1 MLQKLKERFTITILN
16 SLLTKY
22 DAEISKYE
30 AAELDAGKRLVSVI
44 AGVYIFQKGIR
55 NIRKHPVLAVE
66 EVALGSILLYSAAS
80 GLHKKIIKRPVDV
93 ADIRRN
99 QIQGNDP
106 DSFVPAF
113 V

>member
-1 MLQKLKERFTITILN
+1 MLQKFKEKFTISILN

-22 DAEISKYE
+22 NRATLKYE
-30 AAELDAGKRLVSVI
+30 AEELDAGKRLISVI
-44 AGVYIFQKGIR
+44 AGLYIFQKGIR
-55 NIRKHPVLAVE
+55 NLKKHPILAVE
-66 EVALGSILLYSAAS
+66 EVALGSILLYGAAA
-80 GLHKKIIKRPVDV
+80 GLNKKIVKKPVDA

>member
-1 MLQKLKERFTITILN
+1 MLQKLKEKFTLSILN

-22 DAEISKYE
+22 EAEKSKYE
-30 AAELDAGKRLVSVI
+30 ASELEAGKRLVSVI
-44 AGVYIFQKGIR
+44 AGIYIFQKGIR
-55 NIRKHPVLAVE
+55 NIRKHPVLAFE
-66 EVALGSILLYSAAS
+66 EVALGGILLYGATA
-80 GLHKKIIKRPVDV
+80 GLHKKIVKKPVDV
-93 ADIRRN
+93 ADMRRN

>member
-1 MLQKLKERFTITILN
+1 MLQKLKERFAINILN

-22 DAEISKYE
+22 DAELSKYE
-30 AAELDAGKRLVSVI
+30 SAELEAGKRLVSVI

-55 NIRKHPVLAVE
+55 NIHKHPFIAFE

-80 GLHKKIIKRPVDV
+80 GLHKKIIKKPVEV
-93 ADIRRN
+93 SDIRRN